1 MVELFFFDNNKS
13 SVSILAEVSQKSVT
27 PNPKQEVFFTKTV
40 CQGMKLI
47 AWGKSNRPRVPRPV
61 VMINF
66 TKIYSEKESET
77 NG

>member
-1 MVELFFFDNNKS
+1 MSTGCPK
-13 SVSILAEVSQKSVT
+13 KSVT

>member
-1 MVELFFFDNNKS
+1 MKIGFTMCPKKVLPQIQNKKCF
-13 SVSILAEVSQKSVT
+13 SQ
-27 PNPKQEVFFTKTV
+27 KTV
-40 CQGMKLI
+40 CQGIKLI
-47 AWGKSNRPRVPRPV
+47 TWCKSNRPRVPRPV